1 MHDAEF
7 ADELVTRLNLMLE
20 ADPARANAVFTTPL
34 GHAAY
39 ASVGH
44 FVSQLALPR
53 HITKEATADEVKEV
67 KFIAPVISDQTIVKF
82 EALTGDQLQQRHAEA
97 AEAAEAAEKAKDPKV
112 H

>member
-1 MHDAEF
+1 MNDAEF
-7 ADELVTRLNLMLE
+7 ADELVTRLNLLLE
-20 ADPARANAVFTTPL
+20 ADVQRANAVLTTPL
-34 GHAAY
+34 AHAAY

-44 FVSQLALPR
+44 FVSQLAMPR

-67 KFIAPVISDQTIVKF
+67 KFIAPVIEEQRIVKF

-97 AEAAEAAEKAKDPKV
+97 AAAQAGSKDPKV